1 MEVPPP
7 VSSPSEATPRPA
19 RPVPPPL
26 RPPTPGRRPA
36 RRSARRPLRR
46 KKPGSSKKSHLPIRK
61 ELSAGGVVVRQ
72 EGEAWYVALLKTEH
86 KRGEVW
92 VLPKG
97 HVELH
102 TGERVSEAARRE
114 VQEEAG
120 LTDLSVKNQL
130 GVTRFK
136 FQVEDAVVYKTVH
149 YFLMTTQ
156 QKTLHPQAEEG
167 LLEAAWFP
175 LAEAVEKLEYDTD
188 QDIVRRAAER
198 ITGVAPAARRSLPAG
213 RQTPPLRR
221 RRPPRV
227 HT

>member
-1 MEVPPP
+1 MM
-7 VSSPSEATPRPA
+7 EATPKPMPPMPPPIRPA
-19 RPVPPPL
+19 AASRLVK
-26 RPPTPGRRPA
+26 R
-36 RRSARRPLRR
+36 RRPLRPARLKKQRVSR
-46 KKPGSSKKSHLPIRK
+46 KSSLPIRK
-61 ELSAGGVVVRQ
+61 EISAGGVVMRQ
-72 EGEAWYVALLKTEH
+72 EGQEWLVALLKTEH

-102 TGERVSEAARRE
+102 TGERVSEAAKRE

-120 LTDLSVKNQL
+120 LTDLSVKDQL

-156 QKTLHPQAEEG
+156 QKALLPQAEEG

-175 LAEAVEKLEYDTD
+175 AAEAIKILEYDTD
-188 QDIVRRAAER
+188 QDIVQRAVDRLA
-198 ITGVAPAARRSLPAG
+198 GRRSAPHRGA
-213 RQTPPLRR
+213 RHQRR
-221 RRPPRV
+221 TPRV